1 MVLVTFVLSFDL
13 LWGYSMVLDPEWF
26 TSIEAITACV
36 QVSLSYMFR
45 QNGLDILYEKC
56 KGLPLHIHDHT
67 IESLKA
73 INPNSTV
80 YICDHQS

>member
-1 MVLVTFVLSFDL
+1 MVLVTFVLSCDL

-45 QNGLDILYEKC
+45 QNGLDILYKKC
-56 KGLPLHIHDHT
+56 
-67 IESLKA
+67 
-73 INPNSTV
+73 
-80 YICDHQS
+80 